1 MTRADLAALAALL
14 SERIGLAIDQGK
26 QQAIE
31 TRLQPALAAHG
42 LPGVGELLQRLSTG
56 GDPALLTRTIDAMVT
71 CETLFFRDRKPFEA
85 LRAAILPQ
93 LREARRA
100 ERRIRIW
107 SAACA
112 TGQEPYSLAM
122 LIDEQQREFSGWRV
136 DLMASDVSE
145 AAVAAAREGR
155 YSGFEVQRG
164 LPTPLLLR
172 HFQRDGEAWRI
183 NDHLRAR
190 VDFRRAN
197 LIDEFGR
204 FGRFDIIFCRNVLMY
219 MDVERRRDILR
230 RLARALADDGYLALG
245 AAETVVGLSDEFEPA
260 PDCAGLFRR
269 SVRPRLRL
277 AANS

>member
-1 MTRADLAALAALL
+1 MTHADLAALAALL
-14 SERIGLAIDQGK
+14 AERIGLSVDEGRR
-26 QQAIE
+26 QAIE

-42 LPGVGELLQRLSTG
+42 LPNVGELLKRLSAG
-56 GDPALLTRTIDAMVT
+56 GDPALLNRTIDAMVT

-85 LRAAILPQ
+85 LRAAILPR

-136 DLMASDVSE
+136 DLLASDVSE
-145 AAVAAAREGR
+145 AAVAAARAGR
-155 YSGFEVQRG
+155 YSQFEVQRG

-172 HFQRDGEAWRI
+172 HFQRDGDAWRI

-190 VDFRRAN
+190 VEFRRAN
-197 LIDEFGR
+197 LVDEFGR
-204 FGRFDIIFCRNVLMY
+204 FGRFDVIFCRNVLMY

-260 PDCAGLFRR
+260 PDGAGLFRR
-269 SVRPRLRL
+269 SARPRLRL
-277 AANS
+277 VANS